1 MPCLTA
7 GIGAKAENLLVPEEE
22 LLQKGIG
29 IFHLKRGGDFTA
41 HEPGQIVGYLHIDL
55 ERRAIGLG
63 DFLDVLNESLL
74 GSIAKVWGVD
84 LVTNPKAP
92 GLYLKNN
99 PIQKLVS
106 LGISAKSYFTSFGF
120 ALNAV
125 NDLSSFLWI
134 HPCGGKSEN
143 MTTLDKLGKIQN
155 FSLEKELFVR
165 EFHESFLEKLQK

>member
-22 LLQKGIG
+22 LSQKGIG

-55 ERRAIGLG
+55 EKRVLGLG
-63 DFLDVLNESLL
+63 DFLTILNESLMV
-74 GSIAKVWGVD
+74 SIANVWGVH
-84 LVTNPKAP
+84 LVTNANAP
-92 GLYLKNN
+92 GLYLKEN

-125 NDLSSFLWI
+125 NDLSSFSWI

-143 MTTLDKLGKIQN
+143 MTTLVKLGKIQN
-155 FSLEKELFVR
+155 FALEKVSFVR
-165 EFHESFLEKLQK
+165 EFQRSFLTNL